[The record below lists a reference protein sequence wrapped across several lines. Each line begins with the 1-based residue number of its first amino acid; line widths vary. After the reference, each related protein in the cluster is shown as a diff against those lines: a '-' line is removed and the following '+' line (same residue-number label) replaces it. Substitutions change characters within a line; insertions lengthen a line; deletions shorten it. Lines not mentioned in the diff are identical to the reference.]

1 MLKATGS
8 SYMLRRKRR
17 RRWQLPLILMLVGFS
32 VMAYPTASRAYFD
45 YQQSKVLSGWEEMME
60 DNAVPT
66 GDTASIGSTTI
77 PEEPVPLGVTTPSA
91 TTAELTNEEQKQQE
105 AADKKTKTR
114 ELLIKE
120 HALGVLVIEQIEM
133 KLPVLDDATKYN
145 LSIAPSKVKGT
156 GDPDAVGNF
165 SIAGHRSKAWG
176 RNFNRLDEL
185 NVGSVAE
192 FQLPDKTLRY
202 QVTEKNYV
210 DPSAVEVL
218 AGHGFKEMTL
228 ITCHPMDKP
237 TCRLIVTL
245 QQIE

>member
-8 SYMLRRKRR
+8 SYMLKKRR
-17 RRWQLPLILMLVGFS
+17 RRRWSLPLLLMLVGFG

-45 YQQSKVLSGWEEMME
+45 YQQSQVLAGWEQVMDSDVPAVQSVASE
-60 DNAVPT
+60 DTV
-66 GDTASIGSTTI
+66 I
-77 PEEPVPLGVTTPSA
+77 PEEPVPLGTP
-91 TTAELTNEEQKQQE
+91 TTASVTEPAASAEVQS
-105 AADKKTKTR
+105 AADKKLKAK
-114 ELLIKE
+114 ELLIQE
-120 HALGVLVIEQIEM
+120 HALGVLVIDQIEM

-156 GDPDAVGNF
+156 GNPDTVGNF

-192 FQLPDKTLRY
+192 FQLPDKTLKY
-202 QVTEKNYV
+202 QVTAKNYV

-228 ITCHPMDKP
+228 ITCHPMDNP

>member
-8 SYMLRRKRR
+8 SYMLKRR
-17 RRWQLPLILMLVGFS
+17 RRRRWVLPTLLMLVGFG

-45 YQQSKVLSGWEEMME
+45 YQQSQVLAGWEQVM
-60 DNAVPT
+60 DDGASGPQTVALT
-66 GDTASIGSTTI
+66 DTIITQ
-77 PEEPVPLGVTTPSA
+77 EPVPLGTPTPSA
-91 TTAELTNEEQKQQE
+91 NQPAVSADTQE
-105 AADKKTKTR
+105 NAADKKLKAK

-120 HALGVLVIEQIEM
+120 HALGVLVIDQIEM

-156 GDPDAVGNF
+156 GDPDAIGNF
-165 SIAGHRSKAWG
+165 SIAGHRSKTWG

-192 FQLPDKTLRY
+192 FQLPDKTLKY
-202 QVTEKNYV
+202 QVTAKNYV

-228 ITCHPMDKP
+228 ITCHPMDNP